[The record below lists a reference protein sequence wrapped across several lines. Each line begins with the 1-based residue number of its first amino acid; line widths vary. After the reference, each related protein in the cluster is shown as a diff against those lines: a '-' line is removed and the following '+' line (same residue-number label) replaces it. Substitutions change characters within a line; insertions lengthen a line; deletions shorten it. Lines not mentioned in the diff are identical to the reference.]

1 MENLFKS
8 IRLNEFKKNILYIF
22 WNWNIIYQLDFFNKL
37 QIKIESVYNLKN
49 FFQKYLIELIYRF
62 QT

>member
-1 MENLFKS
+1 MENLFNS

-37 QIKIESVYNLKN
+37 KIKIESVYNLKN

>member
-22 WNWNIIYQLDFFNKL
+22 WNWNIIYQLDFFNKWK
-37 QIKIESVYNLKN
+37 IKIESVYNLKN